1 MTIVQQGYPLTTYSF
16 LFIWNVNRPCLSV
29 VSDWSGFSKPT
40 QPQAIPFSGRNF
52 DYEQHLATLPQ
63 AIVFEMVEQS
73 SCALT
78 YVFVT
83 NKTSSLLA
91 P

>member
-1 MTIVQQGYPLTTYSF
+1 MTIVQQGYLLVLTTYSF
-16 LFIWNVNRPCLSV
+16 LFIWNLKRSCLFLIGWALANRLNH
-29 VSDWSGFSKPT
+29 K
-40 QPQAIPFSGRNF
+40 QYHFSGRNF
-52 DYEQHLATLPQ
+52 NYEQDLATLPQ

-83 NKTSSLLA
+83 NKTISLLT